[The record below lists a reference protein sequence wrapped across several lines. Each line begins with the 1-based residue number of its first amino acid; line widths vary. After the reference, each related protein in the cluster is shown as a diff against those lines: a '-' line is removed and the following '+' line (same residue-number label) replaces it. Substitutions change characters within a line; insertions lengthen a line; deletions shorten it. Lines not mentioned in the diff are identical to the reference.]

1 MNSAIKIFVVSILSL
16 LILISFSSCENDN
29 KKLFEDPPWLGGSS
43 IETLEKK
50 GNYTIFLT
58 LMEKAKYKEPI
69 SKQLFTLFAPND
81 EAFTSYFSSI
91 GINSVDDLTEDEAQE
106 LFTLHVLRNPRSR
119 YNLIYEYVWSEE
131 QGPTGEYA
139 GLFFR
144 KQTNSFGKSYMEKPR
159 YVPGFPDSMWIYSD
173 TKFMPLFSSDYFEDY
188 FGDTTGGDYTFMYP
202 NGNWPETGLCWGPA
216 AVTEQE
222 VRTADGFIYYIDR
235 VVPPQPN
242 LEKYL
247 FDHQDKFGVFYDM
260 MQRFADYGNAKVG
273 DNDELLYKK
282 SYTTVFNIAEE
293 QGPGTG
299 DGWRMKDIFTLYL
312 PNNQIFQ
319 NYLDNTFLK
328 SYGSLDSLPEI
339 TMYYILQTQ
348 MSAQLGLISKISKTF
363 FNAFGDQMTI
373 TANDIVSSTMC
384 SNGLIYETTKVLEPD
399 VFTCVPGKL
408 FYDKDYTT
416 FLYLVNSSGLLSK
429 LTNPDQKVTLFA
441 CSNEQIYQYGIRYNK
456 DNDMIEQYLD
466 GQWQSMRT
474 ADLMMFIQDHIHYGV
489 VTDLSGE
496 GYLQMSSMNYV
507 HYKDNKVEGARN
519 IKDKKPST
527 VQEKNVNERNG
538 ILYTMDEP
546 LLSNYAMGDY
556 IYNTPDFSD
565 FAALMVKAGL
575 LDPEYIDPAT
585 NRVVPNVKFISAG
598 SWTAFIPTNAAMAA
612 ARRDGIVSDE
622 MKTPELRKFIHY
634 HFIRTATIF
643 DDGKQSGDFQTA
655 RVESTSTQGTVYSNL
670 TVNNTPGNLQ
680 VTDHSG
686 RTTTISHQNA
696 NVLVQRGVVHKINN
710 VLKY

>member
-1 MNSAIKIFVVSILSL
+1 TMQYN
-16 LILISFSSCENDN
+16 
-29 KKLFEDPPWLGGSS
+29 WL
-43 IETLEKK
+43 
-50 GNYTIFLT
+50 
-58 LMEKAKYKEPI
+58 
-69 SKQLFTLFAPND
+69 
-81 EAFTSYFSSI
+81 
-91 GINSVDDLTEDEAQE
+91 
-106 LFTLHVLRNPRSR
+106 
-119 YNLIYEYVWSEE
+119 
-131 QGPTGEYA
+131 
-139 GLFFR
+139 
-144 KQTNSFGKSYMEKPR
+144 
-159 YVPGFPDSMWIYSD
+159 
-173 TKFMPLFSSDYFEDY
+173 
-188 FGDTTGGDYTFMYP
+188 
-202 NGNWPETGLCWGPA
+202 
-216 AVTEQE
+216 
-222 VRTADGFIYYIDR
+222 
-235 VVPPQPN
+235 
-242 LEKYL
+242 
-247 FDHQDKFGVFYDM
+247 
-260 MQRFADYGNAKVG
+260 
-273 DNDELLYKK
+273 
-282 SYTTVFNIAEE
+282 
-293 QGPGTG
+293 
-299 DGWRMKDIFTLYL
+299 
-312 PNNQIFQ
+312 
-319 NYLDNTFLK
+319 
-328 SYGSLDSLPEI
+328 
-339 TMYYILQTQ
+339 
-348 MSAQLGLISKISKTF
+348 
-363 FNAFGDQMTI
+363 
-373 TANDIVSSTMC
+373 
-384 SNGLIYETTKVLEPD
+384 KVLEPD

-585 NRVVPNVKFISAG
+585 NTVVPNVKFISAG

-612 ARRDGIVSDE
+612 ALRDGIVSDE